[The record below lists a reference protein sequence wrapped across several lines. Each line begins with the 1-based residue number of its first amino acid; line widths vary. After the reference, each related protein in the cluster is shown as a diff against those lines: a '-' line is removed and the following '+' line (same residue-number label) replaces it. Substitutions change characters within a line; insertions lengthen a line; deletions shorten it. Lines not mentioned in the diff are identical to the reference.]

1 MDGESPPPG
10 NQLTA
15 LLWVAA
21 TLLALYEFMWYLA
34 DRLYP
39 IS

>member
-1 MDGESPPPG
+1 MDDGSPPG

-21 TLLALYEFMWYLA
+21 TLLALYEFMWFLA